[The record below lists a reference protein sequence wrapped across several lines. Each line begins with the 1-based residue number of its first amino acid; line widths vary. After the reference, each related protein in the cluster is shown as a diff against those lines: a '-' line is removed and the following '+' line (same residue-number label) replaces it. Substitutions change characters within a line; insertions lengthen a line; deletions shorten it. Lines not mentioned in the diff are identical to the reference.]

1 MPASSPSVQS
11 GWLVLRPPG
20 SKSSSTKRFFL
31 LLPDFVLYSFR
42 TEVDPCALTAT
53 PVPGF
58 TVLTGAQLKG
68 DSGCSEKDRD
78 KVIKMYHPPSKRTY
92 FFAGTSAKSGTDI
105 RVFETR
111 EASISG
117 VNVPVARVQRV
128 DEEISVP
135 TVTTDVITA
144 EPDVVEPSTFTTAPA
159 PTVDPTPTSTPT
171 TTPTSDPTP
180 SPAPD
185 PTPYTPPDT
194 GGGGGYGY

>member
-1 MPASSPSVQS
+1 M
-11 GWLVLRPPG
+11 
-20 SKSSSTKRFFL
+20 K
-31 LLPDFVLYSFR
+31 
-42 TEVDPCALTAT
+42 
-53 PVPGF
+53 
-58 TVLTGAQLKG
+58 
-68 DSGCSEKDRD
+68 
-78 KVIKMYHPPSKRTY
+78 
-92 FFAGTSAKSGTDI
+92 FAGTSAKSGTDI

-111 EASISG
+111 EASIRG

-128 DEEISVP
+128 DEEISAP
-135 TVTTDVITA
+135 ISTTDVITA
-144 EPDVVEPSTFTTAPA
+144 EPDVVQPSTFTTSPAPA